1 MNFKIVLSIIIAGLA
16 VLFIIQNVS
25 AVTVGIFVWT
35 ISLSLSL
42 LIFLVLVIGF
52 ALGWFL
58 HSFLAY
64 RKVKREV
71 AEIQRELGTGK
82 KK

>member
-1 MNFKIVLSIIIAGLA
+1 MNFKIILLMIIAGLA

-25 AVTVGIFVWT
+25 AVTVGIFLWT
-35 ISLSLSL
+35 ISLSLAL
-42 LIFLVLVIGF
+42 LIFLVLAMGF

-58 HSFLAY
+58 HSFIAY
-64 RKVKREV
+64 RKVKGEV
-71 AEIQRELGTGK
+71 AEIQRDLGTGK

>member
-1 MNFKIVLSIIIAGLA
+1 MNIKVILLMIIAGLA

-25 AVTVGIFVWT
+25 AVTVGIFLWT
-35 ISLSLSL
+35 ISLSLAL
-42 LIFLVLVIGF
+42 LIFLVLAMGF

-58 HSFLAY
+58 HSFIAY
-64 RKVKREV
+64 RKVKGEV
-71 AEIQRELGTGK
+71 AEIQRDLGTGK

>member
-1 MNFKIVLSIIIAGLA
+1 MNIKVILLMIIAGLA

-25 AVTVGIFVWT
+25 AVTVGIFFWT
-35 ISLSLSL
+35 ISLSLAL
-42 LIFLVLVIGF
+42 LIFLVLAIGF

-58 HSFLAY
+58 HSFMAY
-64 RKVKREV
+64 MKVKKDV
-71 AEIQRELGTGK
+71 AAIQRDLGTGK

>member
-1 MNFKIVLSIIIAGLA
+1 MNIKVILLMIIAGLA

-25 AVTVGIFVWT
+25 AVTVGIFLWT
-35 ISLSLSL
+35 ISLSLAL
-42 LIFLVLVIGF
+42 LIFLVLAMGF

-58 HSFLAY
+58 HSFIAY
-64 RKVKREV
+64 QKVKREV
-71 AEIQRELGTGK
+71 AEIQRDLGTGK

>member
-1 MNFKIVLSIIIAGLA
+1 MNIKVILLMIIAGLA

-25 AVTVGIFVWT
+25 AVTVGIFLWT
-35 ISLSLSL
+35 ISLSLAL
-42 LIFLVLVIGF
+42 LIFLVLAMGF

-58 HSFLAY
+58 HSFLSY

-71 AEIQRELGTGK
+71 AEIQRDLGTGK

>member
-1 MNFKIVLSIIIAGLA
+1 MNIKVILLMIIAGLA

-25 AVTVGIFVWT
+25 AVTVGIFFWT
-35 ISLSLSL
+35 ISLSLAL
-42 LIFLVLVIGF
+42 LIFLVLAIGF
-52 ALGWFL
+52 TLGWFL

-71 AEIQRELGTGK
+71 AEIQRELSNGK

>member
-1 MNFKIVLSIIIAGLA
+1 MNIKVILLMIIAGLA

-25 AVTVGIFVWT
+25 AVTVGIFLWT
-35 ISLSLSL
+35 ISLSLAL
-42 LIFLVLVIGF
+42 LIFLVLAIGF

-58 HSFLAY
+58 HSFLSY

-71 AEIQRELGTGK
+71 AEIQRDLGTGK